1 MVSLGVGVVRL
12 VTLALAVQ
20 DHIEILA
27 PNTFMALPDLAEVAA
42 EAAQDAEVA
51 A

>member
-1 MVSLGVGVVRL
+1 MDIPGAVAERL

-20 DHIEILA
+20 EHIEILA
-27 PNTFMALPDLAEVAA
+27 PNTFMALLALAEVAA